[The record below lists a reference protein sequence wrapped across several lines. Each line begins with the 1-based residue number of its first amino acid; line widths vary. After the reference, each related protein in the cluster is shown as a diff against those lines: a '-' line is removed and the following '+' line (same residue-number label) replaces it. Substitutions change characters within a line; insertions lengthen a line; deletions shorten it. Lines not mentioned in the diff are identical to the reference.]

1 MKSLSERLE
10 TLMSNVWTVIRYTYL
25 NRVKSKA
32 FIISTLIFAV
42 VISAVIYL
50 PSIIDAFTSDKP
62 AAVGMIEDKT
72 GTAVQLQQLLQ
83 ANEQPKASIVL
94 MANQGSNEQN
104 EAVLRDMLEAGEIK
118 GFLLATDADVSEGA
132 FPKFVYKSTKL
143 PGGSLKSE
151 LTTALTKLKNDAVV
165 RDLKL
170 TPDQVSRLSK
180 PVALESVQLSITEE
194 TGGGKTE
201 EERATAYV
209 LVYVLVFFIF
219 MIVMM
224 YGNLIATEVTAEKS
238 SRVMEILITSVS
250 PLVQMFGKIIGIFLL
265 ALTQTLVFVL
275 VAVVNFL
282 PQKDKIQEFGLSL
295 EHLDLSLII
304 YFFLYFVLGFIL
316 YATLLA
322 GIGSL
327 VSRTED
333 LGQAIM
339 PVTLF
344 SVVGFYISIYGLS
357 DPNSG
362 FVTAM
367 SYVPFFTPMLMFLRI
382 GMVGVPFWEVALSF
396 LVLIAA
402 ILLFG
407 YLAAKMYRVGV
418 LMYGKR
424 PSWKELWKAMKAYR
438 V

>member
-1 MKSLSERLE
+1 MKSSSERLE
-10 TLMSNVWTVIRYTYL
+10 TSMSNLWTVIRYTYL

-42 VISAVIYL
+42 AISAVIYL
-50 PSIIDAFTSDKP
+50 PAIIDAFTSDKP
-62 AAVGMIEDKT
+62 AAVGMIEDKA
-72 GTAVQLQQLLQ
+72 GTAAQLQQLLQ
-83 ANEQPKASIVL
+83 ANEQAKASIVL
-94 MANQGSNEQN
+94 KPDQGSNEQN
-104 EAVLRDMLEAGEIK
+104 EAALRAMLEAGEIK
-118 GFLLATDADVSEGA
+118 GYLLATDADRSEGA
-132 FPKFVYKSTKL
+132 FPKFIYKSTKL
-143 PGGSLKSE
+143 PGSSLKSE
-151 LTTALTKLKNDAVV
+151 LSNGLTKLKNDAVV

-170 TPDQVSRLSK
+170 TPEQVIRLSM
-180 PVALESVQLSITEE
+180 PVALESVQLSVAEE
-194 TGGGKTE
+194 TGGKTE
-201 EERATAYV
+201 EERETAYV
-209 LVYVLVFFIF
+209 LVYVLVFFLF
-219 MIVMM
+219 MVVMM

-275 VAVVNFL
+275 VAVVNIL
-282 PQKDKIQEFGLSL
+282 PQRDHIQELGLSV
-295 EHLDLSLII
+295 EYLDLSMLI

-344 SVVGFYISIYGLS
+344 SLAGFYISIYGLS
-357 DPNSG
+357 DPNSV

-382 GMVGVPFWEVALSF
+382 GMVGVPFWEIALSF
-396 LVLIAA
+396 VVLIAA
-402 ILLFG
+402 ILFFG